1 VLKGQTPVDR
11 ALCHLRVE
19 DGATLDF
26 LPSGRLMANPS
37 QVLAEGQALS
47 LLQRLEASY
56 DLIILD
62 TPPLNAVSD
71 AVLLGASVGGVI
83 LVARSGVTATG
94 ALAFAMEQFSNIR
107 ANVIGTVLNDINFDQ
122 DARYDAAYRYY
133 RYDPNSYSVS
143 E

>member
-1 VLKGQTPVDR
+1 
-11 ALCHLRVE
+11 
-19 DGATLDF
+19 
-26 LPSGRLMANPS
+26 
-37 QVLAEGQALS
+37 
-47 LLQRLEASY
+47 
-56 DLIILD
+56 
-62 TPPLNAVSD
+62 VSD
-71 AVLLGASVGGVI
+71 AVLLGAAVGGVI